1 MNIKKKIIIISTLII
16 ALLVI
21 LISILINSNGR
32 KDSVK
37 QALGIEA
44 NTNLKIIHEEPTDKG
59 SIVFISNTD
68 NSNKYL
74 ATAFVNKNIFGYKHL
89 YSGVSSLEGLD
100 RIDLTAKYFP
110 AIEKTSLPIYFGVIL
125 NDKIEKVSVKRNN
138 SSEIKDAKIIETDDY
153 RIWLVYMDGFKGTKF
168 DILGYSNDG
177 TELYK
182 FEDTI
187 PQNAEQKPLKVHMN
201 NIMLLMYNVALTL
214 M

>member
-1 MNIKKKIIIISTLII
+1 MLTVDYAYSMGETHIKKKIIIISTLII
-16 ALLVI
+16 AVLVI
-21 LISILINSNGR
+21 FTSIIISSNGR
-32 KDSVK
+32 KNSVK

-100 RIDLTAKYFP
+100 RIDLTAQYFP
-110 AIEKTSLPIYFGVIL
+110 AIKKTSLPIYFGVIL
-125 NDKIEKVSVKRNN
+125 NDKVEKVRVKRNN
-138 SSEIKDAKIIETDDY
+138 STEIKDAKIIETDAY
-153 RIWLVYMDGFKGTKF
+153 RIWLVYMNGFKGTKF

-187 PQNAEQKPLKVHMN
+187 PQNAKQKPLKSP
-201 NIMLLMYNVALTL
+201 YE
-214 M
+214 